1 MKAGQNQSTVLVL
14 GGSGMIGKAIALEFA
29 RKGFTVGLQ
38 YHRNRS
44 MAEQTATLLRKT
56 AQDVH
61 IMQADVRQPSQI
73 RSALQQFR
81 TVYGSLHVL
90 IWAIGTSTSALV
102 VQTTPDEWLRILDI
116 NLTGAFHAVQAAAP
130 IFEQQN
136 TGAMIFVGS
145 LSGEQ
150 GTAGQAAYS
159 ASKAGLTGLMQSAAR
174 EWGPFNVRVNV
185 VFPGWHRSP
194 LSASGF
200 NTVFQKTPH
209 TLHRTPSLEHVARTV
224 VHLAEAE
231 DVSGQV
237 WNLDSRIR

>member
-1 MKAGQNQSTVLVL
+1 
-14 GGSGMIGKAIALEFA
+14 MIGKAIALEFA
-29 RKGFTVGLQ
+29 RKQFTVGLQ
-38 YHRNRS
+38 YHLNRT
-44 MAEQTATLLRKT
+44 MAEETATLLRQT
-56 AQDVH
+56 THDVH
-61 IMQADVRQPSQI
+61 IVQADVRQPPQI
-73 RSALQQFR
+73 RSALQEFER
-81 TVYGSLHVL
+81 LYGSLHVL
-90 IWAIGTSTSALV
+90 VWAVGTSTSALV
-102 VQTTPDEWLRILDI
+102 VKTPPDEWDRVLAI

-136 TGAMIFVGS
+136 AGAMIFVGS

-150 GTAGQAAYS
+150 GASGQAAYS

-185 VFPGWHRSP
+185 VFPGWHPSP

-200 NTVFQKTPH
+200 NTVSQKALH
-209 TLHRTPSLEHVARTV
+209 TLHRTPSLESVARTV
-224 VHLAEAE
+224 SHLAEAE